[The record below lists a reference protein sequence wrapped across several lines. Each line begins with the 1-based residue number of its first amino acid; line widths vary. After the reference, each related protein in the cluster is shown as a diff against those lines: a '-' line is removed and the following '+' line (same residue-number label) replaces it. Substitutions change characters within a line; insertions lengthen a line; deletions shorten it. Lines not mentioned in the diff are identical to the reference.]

1 MKKQCE
7 KMFFMLLIVLF
18 VLVCVSDVDIFASET
33 ISVEQMRIEAGYIYG
48 EASHGCIVDDL
59 VPRYTDVDKIFT
71 FVDEVTI
78 EESTMVENIDIVGH
92 RINSD
97 YVSVTG
103 AVKGFS
109 SDENVAIWQT
119 GDLGG
124 FIYAIG
130 QGTCTITLDYNG
142 LKCDV
147 VVKVLSTVDVQGMIN
162 QYIAEGLALYGED
175 LAYESTYV
183 DEDSPAASYDISLGI
198 EYRQERDRSLPGQS
212 AITVAY
218 RAQQIL
224 NVPWTPVLDYRL
236 RNGSYAYAN
245 AQVTG
250 VPYSQCAASRQCN
263 ATQFISHYNDYNN
276 GVNNSFYTAD
286 PVGNGKY
293 NPRYGLDCSGLVSKA
308 WGVPRETTETFF
320 VALRDGTTTKF
331 EKVGSYSINSNAV
344 VTTGVSQTTLLSIYP
359 NLQSGQAVVKRCYNN
374 SGDVVGHAML
384 VSANMPSLSKATFCH
399 AYSNF
404 PCYVTK
410 TYDQLKNEYYC
421 PFEINSSYY
430 TQYNS

>member
-1 MKKQCE
+1 MKKKC
-7 KMFFMLLIVLF
+7 KKVGFMLFIVF
-18 VLVCVSDVDIFASET
+18 FSFIFLSNVNISASET
-33 ISVEQMRIEAGYIYG
+33 ISVEQMRTEAGYIYG
-48 EASHGCIVDDL
+48 EASHGCFMDDF
-59 VPRYTDVDKIFT
+59 VTRYTDVDKIFT

-147 VVKVLSTVDVQGMIN
+147 VVKVLNTVDVQGMMN

-183 DEDSPAASYDISLGI
+183 DEDSPATSYDISLGV

-250 VPYSQCAASRQCN
+250 VPYSQCEASRQCN

-286 PVGNGKY
+286 PAGNEKY

-308 WGVPRETTETFF
+308 WGIPRETTKTFF
-320 VALRDGTTTKF
+320 EALRDGTVTKF
-331 EKVGSYSINSNAV
+331 EKVGSYSISPNTA
-344 VTTGVSQTTLLSIYP
+344 VTTGVDSTTLLSIYP
-359 NLQSGQAVVKRCYNN
+359 SLQSGQAVVKRYYKN
-374 SGDVVGHAML
+374 SVDVAGHAML
-384 VSANMPSLSKATFCH
+384 VSANIPSQSKAIFCH
-399 AYSNF
+399 AFSNF

-410 TYDQLKNEYYC
+410 TYEELKNEYYC